1 MAQRI
6 SALISPV
13 GARAGEKREG
23 TRNLLVKGGWLLEV
37 NQRGKKGTFSGSIL
51 VVIVVRP

>member
-37 NQRGKKGTFSGSIL
+37 NQRRKKGTFSGSIL